1 MPHFIPRRR
10 RRLIAA
16 TGAVA
21 ASSLAL
27 GAVVGLGTSG
37 ASSHREAPLI
47 SATPKVD
54 NTDVYAFVS
63 PDKPSTATIIANFNP
78 FEDPHGGPNFF
89 SFDDRAFYDINVDT
103 NGDARADITY
113 RFTFKT
119 KVRNGNTFLYNTG
132 PVTSLNDPDLN
143 VVQSYDLSVIR
154 LKHKTVRVAH
164 GFLTAPANVGNA
176 SMPDYASL
184 RKQATRKTTAG
195 INVFAGQADD
205 PFFLDLRVFNLL
217 YGANLS
223 EVGNDSL
230 KGYNVQTIA
239 LQIPVKQLGGAH
251 HIVGVWSTTSK
262 PDARGR
268 MRQVSRLGMPLVNEV
283 VIPLKDKDK
292 WNASQPVNDAQFL
305 KYVVKPELPHL
316 LHAVY
321 GLPVPKEPRTD
332 LAAVFLQGVPGLN
345 RPAHVRPSEELRLNL
360 TPFAHQ
366 TFSRL
371 GVVGGDLNGF
381 PNGRRLQDDV
391 IDASLQVVAG
401 ALVGNKNSL
410 GDGVDANDVPFQS
423 TFPYVG
429 LPTGG
434 STTR

>member
-1 MPHFIPRRR
+1 VPHSTPRRR

-21 ASSLAL
+21 VTSLTL
-27 GAVVGLGTSG
+27 GALVGLGSST

-63 PDKPSTATIIANFNP
+63 PDKPDTATIIANFNP

-89 SFDDRAFYDINVDT
+89 SFDDRANYDINVDT
-103 NGDARADITY
+103 NGDARADMTY
-113 RFTFKT
+113 RFTFHT

-132 PVTSLNDPDLN
+132 AVTTLNDPDLN
-143 VVQSYDLSVIR
+143 VVQSYDLTVLR
-154 LKHKTVRVAH
+154 GRRAPVRVAH
-164 GFLTAPANVGNA
+164 GFITAPANVGTA

-184 RKQATRKTTAG
+184 RSQAVGHTKSG
-195 INVFAGQADD
+195 LKVFAGQADD

-239 LQIPVKQLGGAH
+239 LQIPVAQLGGPKNV
-251 HIVGVWSTTSK
+251 VGIWSTSSK

-283 VIPLKDKDK
+283 VIPIKDKDK
-292 WNASQPVNDAQFL
+292 WNASQPINDGQFL
-305 KYVVKPELPHL
+305 PYVVKPELPHL
-316 LHAVY
+316 LNAVY
-321 GLPVPKEPRTD
+321 GLPVPTEPRTD
-332 LAAVFLQGVPGLN
+332 LAAVFLQGVPGVN
-345 RPAHVRPSEELRLNL
+345 RPAHVRASEELRLNL
-360 TPFAHQ
+360 TPFAGQ

-401 ALVGNKNSL
+401 ALVGHKNSL
-410 GDGVDANDVPFQS
+410 GDGVDANDVAFAK
-423 TFPYVG
+423 TFPYVA
-429 LPTGG
+429 LPSSG
-434 STTR
+434 SSTR

>member
-1 MPHFIPRRR
+1 MPHSTPRRR

-16 TGAVA
+16 TGAA
-21 ASSLAL
+21 AVTSLAL

-63 PDKPSTATIIANFNP
+63 PDKPDTATIIANFNP

-89 SFDDRAFYDINVDT
+89 SFDDRAFYDVNVDT
-103 NGDARADITY
+103 NGDARADLTY
-113 RFTFKT
+113 RFTFHT
-119 KVRNGNTFLYNTG
+119 RVRNGNTFLYNTG
-132 PVTSLNDPDLN
+132 PVTTLNYPDLN
-143 VVQSYDLSVIR
+143 VVQSYDLTIVR
-154 LKHKTVRVAH
+154 GRRTPVRVAH
-164 GFLTAPANVGNA
+164 GFITAPANVGNA

-184 RKQATRKTTAG
+184 RSQAVGRTKNG
-195 INVFAGQADD
+195 MSVFAGQADD
-205 PFFLDLRVFNLL
+205 PFYLDLRVFNLL

-239 LQIPVKQLGGAH
+239 LQIPVAQLGGAKNV
-251 HIVGVWSTTSK
+251 VGIWSTTSK

-268 MRQVSRLGMPLVNEV
+268 MHQVSRLGMPLVNEV
-283 VIPLKDKDK
+283 VIPIKDKDK
-292 WNASQPVNDAQFL
+292 WNASTPRNDGQFL
-305 KYVVKPELPHL
+305 PYVIKPELPHL

-321 GLPVPKEPRTD
+321 GLPVPTEPRTD
-332 LAAVFLQGVPGLN
+332 LVQVFLQGVAGVN
-345 RPAHVRPSEELRLNL
+345 RPVRVRASEELRLNL
-360 TPFAHQ
+360 TPFANQ

-401 ALVGNKNSL
+401 ALVGHKNSL
-410 GDGVDANDVPFQS
+410 GDGVDANDVPFQKS
-423 TFPYVG
+423 FPYVG
-429 LPTGG
+429 LPTSG
-434 STTR
+434 SSTR